1 MVGLGDGPCGAAVG
15 QAHGDESAQVQG
27 GDSVVQPVIVFGH
40 SAVADF
46 AVVAREPG
54 DGAFDH
60 GAMLAVFGLPVR
72 ITREGPGG
80 TQPLFMRADGEVA
93 SACGGGAPLR

>member
-1 MVGLGDGPCGAAVG
+1 MV
-15 QAHGDESAQVQG
+15 QAHRDESAQVQG

-60 GAMLAVFGLPVR
+60 GAVLAVFGLPFGV
-72 ITREGPGG
+72 TGEGPGG
-80 TQPLFMRADGEVA
+80 TQPLFMRAQGEAA
-93 SACGGGAPLR
+93 SACGCGAPLR